1 MSYKHRLVAR
11 HINVV
16 VVVVAVVVSCNLLT
30 IYVTRDKSDFT
41 DFR

>member
-11 HINVV
+11 HINV